1 MRKFIAVAVLLSHQ
15 ILLAQNVGIGVQ
27 NPQEKLTV
35 DGGIMLDVDQQ
46 NNGSLD
52 SFALVFGHERI
63 AGIAYHQV
71 NGMRF
76 HSGGQSR
83 FTVLPNGNVGV
94 GTTSASYKFN
104 VNGNMRAS
112 SIHGYS
118 AGIGN
123 PNLFNND
130 NDIIFQVN
138 DGYSYFDGKVR
149 INNFLKSSAHFQ
161 VKGLSILDGDV
172 QLKGESFMDTAV
184 VYDQLGV
191 GNIAAGYKFR
201 VWGNAKI
208 DEGLSVDGNM
218 GIGGTAGVYKFRL
231 YGDARIDSSMRVD
244 ENFAVGGSVDFTKK
258 LRVKGG
264 DAKFDGDVI
273 IDGNLEADKINGH
286 GVVTSNGNS
295 PLQMGFNSKAINL
308 TLGAGVRFDHEFSI
322 SDFEGSTDNV
332 RVMIAQ
338 FIPDPHPDY
347 VNWSYVT
354 MAPHIVD
361 AAANTALIRFT
372 NQHNA
377 QVKIKGTLYIMSV
390 ARL

>member
-1 MRKFIAVAVLLSHQ
+1 
-15 ILLAQNVGIGVQ
+15 
-27 NPQEKLTV
+27 
-35 DGGIMLDVDQQ
+35 
-46 NNGSLD
+46 
-52 SFALVFGHERI
+52 
-63 AGIAYHQV
+63 
-71 NGMRF
+71 
-76 HSGGQSR
+76 
-83 FTVLPNGNVGV
+83 
-94 GTTSASYKFN
+94 
-104 VNGNMRAS
+104 
-112 SIHGYS
+112 
-118 AGIGN
+118 
-123 PNLFNND
+123 
-130 NDIIFQVN
+130 
-138 DGYSYFDGKVR
+138 
-149 INNFLKSSAHFQ
+149 
-161 VKGLSILDGDV
+161 
-172 QLKGESFMDTAV
+172 MDTAV